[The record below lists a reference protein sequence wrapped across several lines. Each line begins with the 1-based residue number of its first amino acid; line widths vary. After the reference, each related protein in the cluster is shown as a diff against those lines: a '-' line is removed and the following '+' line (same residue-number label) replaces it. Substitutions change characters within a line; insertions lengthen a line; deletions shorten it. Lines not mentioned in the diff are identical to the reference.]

1 MGLLSQS
8 QKDAFWNDGVLVV
21 EDAVSDTQLEQLRSV
36 FTGWVEESRSHTED
50 YGKTLDGR
58 ARFDL
63 QPGHSAERPGLRRI
77 QSPEEV
83 SDVYEDVMRTA
94 RMVDYCAELIGPNI
108 RFHHGKVNS
117 KLPGSGTAVK
127 WHQDFLFQPMTNDD
141 MITLSLIHI

>member
-1 MGLLSQS
+1 MGLLSLS

-50 YGKTLDGR
+50 YGETLDGR

-83 SDVYEDVMRTA
+83 SEVYEDVMRTA
-94 RMVDYCAELIGPNI
+94 RVVD
-108 RFHHGKVNS
+108 
-117 KLPGSGTAVK
+117 
-127 WHQDFLFQPMTNDD
+127 
-141 MITLSLIHI
+141 